1 MDRRDKTALIAGA
14 SRGLGLALT
23 EELASRGWRVIA
35 TGRRNSGSALHALA
49 DRSDGKVVVETL
61 DVTSLDQIKA
71 LRHRLNGQT
80 LDLVLANAG
89 VTNPDVNAALSD
101 VTDEDFIK
109 LMLTNTLGP
118 IRLLEQLGDQVPDG
132 GVLAAMSSILGSLR
146 ENSNAAWPAYASSKA
161 ALNLLL
167 HGFAAAHGRKRAVVA
182 MCPGWVR
189 TDMGGTEAA
198 LSIEESI
205 PRVADVLTEMVGRT
219 GLHYLNYD
227 GREVQW

>member
-1 MDRRDKTALIAGA
+1 MDRRDMTALIAGA

-49 DRSDGKVVVETL
+49 DRYDGKVVVETL

-71 LRHRLNGQT
+71 SRHRLNGQR

-89 VTNPDVNAALSD
+89 VTNPDVNAALSG

-161 ALNLLL
+161 ALNMLL

-205 PRVADVLTEMVGRT
+205 PRVADVLSEMVGRT